1 MDAEDVLD
9 DVGRI
14 ASHRREVAIVDDED
28 GDRLPT
34 VDGGGQVVL
43 SEVAIEGAEVRVFV
57 EDLGDVKGIGSVD
70 QEEER
75 EEEREGSTHRHVV
88 FGSKRENDELMLNG
102 EELVRVF
109 MSSECLRCVNKAQV

>member
-9 DVGRI
+9 DLGRI
-14 ASHRREVAIVDDED
+14 ARDRREVAVVDDED

-43 SEVAIEGAEVRVFV
+43 SEVAIEGAEIRVLV

-70 QEEER
+70 QEKER
-75 EEEREGSTHRHVV
+75 EEEREGSTHLHVV
-88 FGSKRENDELMLNG
+88 F
-102 EELVRVF
+102 
-109 MSSECLRCVNKAQV
+109 